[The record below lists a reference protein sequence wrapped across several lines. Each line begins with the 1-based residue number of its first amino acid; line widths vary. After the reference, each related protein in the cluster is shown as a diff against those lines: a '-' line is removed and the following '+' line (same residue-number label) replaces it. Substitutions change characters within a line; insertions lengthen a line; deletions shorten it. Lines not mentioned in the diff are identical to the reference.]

1 MEVSVDVSGVQ
12 EVQTALLNFDV
23 AMQRRVHEQLGAWCE
38 LVKQSAQSKAPIKTG
53 YLRSTIYARMV
64 EYWALEIGVDAFY
77 AYFIEWGTSYMRA
90 QPFMDPALQ
99 EYLPILEPVLIA
111 AINQAK
117 LEAGL

>member
-12 EVQTALLNFDV
+12 EVQTALLNFDE
-23 AMQRRVHEQLGAWCE
+23 AMQRRVHEQLGEWCE
-38 LVKQSAQSKAPIKTG
+38 LVKQAAQNMAPVRTG

-64 EYWALEIGVDAFY
+64 DYWALEIGVEAFY
-77 AYFIEWGTSYMRA
+77 GYFIEVGTQFMKA
-90 QPFMDPALQ
+90 QPFMYPALQ

-117 LEAGL
+117 SEAGL